1 MFNLAVMII
10 ACPACATRYA
20 VPDSAIGVDG
30 RTVRCAKCRHSW
42 FQDGPALPP
51 RADGAMETAQP
62 ATPAPPSPPPSP
74 APSYS
79 APPPPAPAPPPPPPV
94 EDYPEE
100 RVLAPAVAPLSAPTV
115 AVSVNFDRQQPH
127 AEPDHPAAVDA
138 DPPAAPEAAFDDE
151 PPTPPTFGY
160 GDDVPPPSW
169 ASPAGVTGDDDG
181 YSSFA
186 HEPPF
191 RPRRN
196 PAKMWS
202 VVAIVI
208 GTVSLALIGATAWWG
223 LPSWV
228 PFAHPL
234 FAEAQPGLKLDFP
247 ARQQDR
253 HQLPDGTWYFQAS
266 GTVSNVSQQSRSVPS
281 VLIVL
286 RDARDRVVY
295 TAEVRSP
302 KRVLAPGES
311 TAINEAL
318 VQVPKAAVKAEFGWK
333 PGS

>member
-1 MFNLAVMII
+1 MII

-42 FQDGPALPP
+42 FQDGPALPE
-51 RADGAMETAQP
+51 RAAEAAPLPQP
-62 ATPAPPSPPPSP
+62 P
-74 APSYS
+74 
-79 APPPPAPAPPPPPPV
+79 PPPPPPV
-94 EDYPEE
+94 E
-100 RVLAPAVAPLSAPTV
+100 APAPTATEVAAPEPAPAAAPAPTV
-115 AVSVNFDRQQPH
+115 AVSVNFDRQQQPPH
-127 AEPDHPAAVDA
+127 HGGEPA
-138 DPPAAPEAAFDDE
+138 
-151 PPTPPTFGY
+151 PPTPQPADEVAGPEQDPPLPPFVY
-160 GDDVPPPSW
+160 DEEAPPPAW
-169 ASPAGVTGDDDG
+169 AAPTSGDTAEDDH
-181 YSSFA
+181 SSFA

-191 RPRRN
+191 RPRHN

-202 VVAIVI
+202 VVAILVGSI
-208 GTVSLALIGATAWWG
+208 SLALIGATAWWG
-223 LPSWV
+223 LPNWM

-247 ARQQDR
+247 AKQQER
-253 HQLPDGTWYFQAS
+253 HQLPDSTWYFQAS
-266 GTVSNVSQQSRSVPS
+266 GAVTNTSQESRSVPPI
-281 VLIVL
+281 LIVL

-295 TAEVRSP
+295 TAEVQSP

-311 TAINEAL
+311 AAINEAL